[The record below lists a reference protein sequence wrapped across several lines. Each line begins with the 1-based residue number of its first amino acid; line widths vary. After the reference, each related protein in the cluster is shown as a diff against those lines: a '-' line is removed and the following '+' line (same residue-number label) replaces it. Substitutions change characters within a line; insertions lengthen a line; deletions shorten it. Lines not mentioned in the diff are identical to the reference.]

1 MFDAQI
7 LFAIAALG
15 AASYALRAG
24 GFLAAGAMPENGLL
38 ARLLKKAPGSLFVA
52 FITGACAESGWPGVV
67 GCAFGLMTA
76 LATKKEWA
84 GLLAGFGA
92 AAIVALWR

>member
-1 MFDAQI
+1 MFDAHI
-7 LFAIAALG
+7 LPGIAALG
-15 AASYALRAG
+15 APSFGLRAG
-24 GFLAAGAMPENGLL
+24 GFLAAGAMPENGLV

-52 FITGACAESGWPGVV
+52 FVAGACAESGWPGIV
-67 GCAFGLMTA
+67 GCAFGLVTM

-92 AAIVALWR
+92 AAIVALV